1 MLHPVYAIFHPLA
14 THALEFSAL
23 AGDSAMSM
31 QGGQQAMDEAQRP
44 PRHAVV
50 MIDIDRERE
59 HWRQRYHGLPRAR
72 AMRSFAR
79 YWPVLGAAYDVYLNH
94 PRAAREEA
102 LRLYLQRDDVMAS
115 VLTEDEA
122 GTVFERAWSRIRDSE
137 GATDWT

>member
-1 MLHPVYAIFHPLA
+1 
-14 THALEFSAL
+14 
-23 AGDSAMSM
+23 MSV

>member
-1 MLHPVYAIFHPLA
+1 
-14 THALEFSAL
+14 
-23 AGDSAMSM
+23 
-31 QGGQQAMDEAQRP
+31 MDEGQRT

-50 MIDIDRERE
+50 IDIDRERE

-102 LRLYLQRDDVMAS
+102 LRLYLQRDDVLAS

-122 GTVFERAWSRIRDSE
+122 GTVFDRAWSRIGDQASSPD
-137 GATDWT
+137 AT

>member
-1 MLHPVYAIFHPLA
+1 
-14 THALEFSAL
+14 
-23 AGDSAMSM
+23 MSV
-31 QGGQQAMDEAQRP
+31 QGGQQAMDEAQRQP
-44 PRHAVV
+44 HPAV

-122 GTVFERAWSRIRDSE
+122 GTVFERAWSRIRGSE